1 VAQLSGV
8 DWSAWRARAA
18 ALALSVAAGALFAW
32 AQLPLPW
39 MIGPLLAMAL
49 GKAAGWSLDATE
61 YTREGGQIVIA
72 TALGLYFLPAV
83 AAEVMRYL
91 PWMAVAGA
99 MAIFT
104 GFVGS
109 VVCRALMGRRSDGE
123 RELDDATAYFG
134 SIPGGAN
141 EMSLLAERFGGR
153 VDRVAFAQ
161 SFRILVV
168 VVGIPFAYK
177 FGDIH
182 GLDSYEQVGMAV
194 DALGLVE
201 LLALSALGGFVFARL
216 NVPNAF
222 MLGPL
227 AVTIALTATGHG
239 FSAMPGWMSAAAQL
253 CLGCAL
259 GAKFERDFFR
269 SAPRFMAV
277 VGFSTLV
284 SMALTTAFAWVLWR
298 MAGIH
303 MATAALA
310 VAPGG
315 IAEMCVTAKVM
326 HLGVPVVTAFQVARV
341 VVLVLSSGV
350 VYRWILRRHTIGA

>member
-1 VAQLSGV
+1 MGLCI
-8 DWSAWRARAA
+8 
-18 ALALSVAAGALFAW
+18 AAGSLFAW
-32 AQLPLPW
+32 AHLPLPW

-49 GKAAGWSLDATE
+49 GKAAGLSLESTGH
-61 YTREGGQIVIA
+61 TREGGQIVIA
-72 TALGLYFLPAV
+72 TALGLYFSPPV
-83 AAEVMRYL
+83 AAEVVRYL

-99 MAIFT
+99 MAILT

-109 VVCRALMGRRSDGE
+109 VVCRALMGRRADGE

-161 SFRILVV
+161 SFRILLV

-177 FGDIH
+177 FADIH
-182 GLDSYEQVGMAV
+182 GLDSFDAAGLAV
-194 DALGLVE
+194 DVAGLAQLL
-201 LLALSALGGFVFARL
+201 LLAACGGVVFARL
-216 NVPNAF
+216 RIPNGF

-227 AVTIALTATGHG
+227 AVTIALTATGHA

-277 VGFSTLV
+277 VGLSTLV

-298 MAGIH
+298 AAGIH
-303 MATAALA
+303 MATGALA

-350 VYRWILRRHTIGA
+350 VYRAVLRRQPDCRREERR